1 MPEMDGHAAVEEI
14 RAIESLR
21 ARRASRAIIVM
32 TTGLN
37 DEDNVRSAREL
48 CDAYLL
54 KPINIRKLRSH
65 LQSVGLI

>member
-21 ARRASRAIIVM
+21 TRRASRVIIIM
-32 TTGLN
+32 TTGLG

-54 KPINIRKLRSH
+54 KPINTRKLRGH